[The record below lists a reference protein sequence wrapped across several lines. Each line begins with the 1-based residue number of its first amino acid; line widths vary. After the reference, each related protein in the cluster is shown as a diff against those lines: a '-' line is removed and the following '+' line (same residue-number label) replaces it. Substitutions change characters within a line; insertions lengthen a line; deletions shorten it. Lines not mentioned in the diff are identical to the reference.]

1 MGFACGIVG
10 LPNVGKSTLFN
21 ALTQTALA
29 EAANYPF
36 CTIEPNKG
44 RVAVPDER
52 MEKIN
57 DIIKAK
63 QVLPTFMEFVDIAGL
78 VKGASR
84 GEGLGNQFLGHIK
97 QVDAIV
103 HVVRCFDDSNV
114 IHVEGGA
121 NPERDVDI
129 INTELVYAD
138 FETVSKSIDR
148 LARLL
153 KNNDKKITASHECA
167 VRLKDHLEQL
177 KPARFFQ
184 ILNEDEDEFI
194 KSLHLI
200 TRKPVLYVANVSEDE
215 LASEAADSRY
225 VNILRDLAQ
234 KENASVVVVSAKIES
249 ELAQLDKEDAKLYM
263 QDLGI
268 SESGLSKLIKAGYSL
283 LGLATYFTAG
293 VQEIRAW
300 TILKNS
306 KAPQAAGVIH
316 TDFEKGFICAEVYAY
331 EDLIRLGSEAK
342 VKEAGLYRKEGRDYI
357 CKDGDIMHFLF
368 NVSK

>member
-21 ALTQTALA
+21 ALTETALA

-44 RVAVPDER
+44 RVAVPDDR
-52 MEKIN
+52 LEKIN

-63 QVLPTFMEFVDIAGL
+63 QVLPTYMEFVDIAGL

-121 NPERDVDI
+121 HPERDVDI
-129 INTELVYAD
+129 INTELIYAD
-138 FETVSKSIDR
+138 FETVSKSIEK
-148 LARLL
+148 LSRLL
-153 KNNDKKITASHECA
+153 KHNDKKIVASHVCA
-167 VRLKDHLEQL
+167 LRLKDHLEAL
-177 KPARFFQ
+177 KPARSFV
-184 ILNEDEDEFI
+184 LTNEDEEEFI

-200 TRKPVLYVANVSEDE
+200 TIKPVLYVANVSEDE
-215 LASEAADSRY
+215 LSTEAAQSHH
-225 VNILRDLAQ
+225 VKALKDLAL
-234 KENASVVVVSAKIES
+234 KERAKVVIVSAKIES
-249 ELAQLDKEDAKLYM
+249 ELAQLDKAEAKLYM
-263 QDLGI
+263 QELNI
-268 SESGLSKLIKAGYSL
+268 VESGLSKLIKAGYAL

-300 TILKNS
+300 TIPLHC

-316 TDFEKGFICAEVYAY
+316 SDFEKGFICAEVYAY
-331 EDLIRLGSEAK
+331 DDLIRLGTEAK
-342 VKEAGLYRKEGRDYI
+342 VKEAGLYRKEGRDYV

>member
-44 RVAVPDER
+44 RVSVPDER
-52 MEKIN
+52 LEKIN
-57 DIIKAK
+57 EFIKAK
-63 QVLPTFMEFVDIAGL
+63 QVVPTFMEFVDIAGL

-103 HVVRCFDDSNV
+103 HVVRCFDDPNV

-138 FETVSKSIDR
+138 FETVSKSIEK
-148 LARLL
+148 LQRLL
-153 KNNDKKITASHECA
+153 KNNDKKILASYDCA
-167 VRLKDHLEQL
+167 TRLKAHLELLQ
-177 KPARFFQ
+177 PARSFQ
-184 ILNEDEDEFI
+184 IANEDEQEFMH
-194 KSLHLI
+194 SLHLI

-215 LASEAADSRY
+215 LATDAANSAH
-225 VNILRDLAQ
+225 VNSLRALAQ
-234 KENASVVVVSAKIES
+234 KEKALVVVVSAKIEA
-249 ELAQLDKEDAKLYM
+249 ELVQLEKEDAKLYM
-263 QDLGI
+263 EDLQI
-268 SESGLSKLIKAGYSL
+268 TESGLAKLIKAGYSL

-300 TILKNS
+300 TIPKNS

-316 TDFEKGFICAEVYAY
+316 SDFEKGFICAEVYAY
-331 EDLIRLGSEAK
+331 NDLVRLGSEAK
-342 VKEAGLYRKEGRDYI
+342 VKEAGLYRKEGRDYV
-357 CKDGDIMHFLF
+357 CQDGDIMHFLF